1 MASNTDSASS
11 VKRDLGDDVNE
22 SSPIAPENP
31 VADTPDNATPGRD
44 ANPGAAERVYPIR
57 SMISVDPSATAES
70 SEDPISPV
78 RRARQYSIIDSRTW
92 DELRTQ
98 RKPEPEHLSAALEA
112 SQPVVEA
119 LESGS
124 DTLVQSPSTAA
135 NASRDSPK
143 SAIPESESVNLMT
156 TRFKHVETED
166 GHVVLTG
173 RTITS
178 FRACEDEPIHIPG
191 AVQSYGAMVA
201 LREET
206 EGKFVVRV
214 VSENS
219 EDILGYT
226 PQSLF
231 AMESFCD
238 ILDQDQADNLLDHV
252 DFIRDELYDP
262 SADGPEV
269 FLMNITGPAGQS
281 IRVWC
286 AIHIGPANPDL
297 VICEFELEDD
307 RINPINA
314 SNRSSP
320 PVPIDTLG
328 VEPTAEQFAGSTVN
342 ISQPLRV
349 LRNAR
354 RRRGEA
360 ATMEVFSIV
369 SQIQEQMGRAQTMDV
384 LLNTTVGIVKE
395 LTGFHRIMIYQFD
408 SEWNGLVVAEL
419 VDPRATKDLYKGL
432 HFPASDIPKQ
442 ARDLFRINR
451 VRLLYDRDQVTAR
464 LVCRTVK
471 DLERPLDMT
480 HAYLRAMSPIHLK
493 YLANMEVRA
502 SMSIGI
508 SYSSELWGLISC
520 HGYGDAGM
528 RVSFPLRK
536 MCRLIGETLSR
547 NIERLSYASRL
558 QARKLINTV
567 PTDANPSGYIIASSD
582 DLLKLFDADY
592 GALSIRDETKILGGS
607 SHQEILALLEYLRMR
622 RIKSVLASH
631 NIKKDCSDLKYP
643 PGFKCIS
650 GLLYVPLSADGTDFM
665 VFFRRG
671 RLTEIKWG
679 GNPHEQK
686 AKMGHSLQPRQSFQI
701 WKETVLD
708 QSREWTD
715 SDVET
720 AAVLCLV
727 YGKFIKVWRQNEA
740 ATQGSQLTKLLL
752 ANSAHEVRTPLNAVV
767 NYLEI
772 ALEGALDNETRDNLT
787 KSYSAS
793 KSLIYV
799 INDLLDLTNTEKGQG
814 LIKDE
819 PFDLEVTFKEAT
831 GMFEG
836 EVKRKGISY
845 TVLPHP
851 GLPQTVIGDQRRVR
865 QAMSNL
871 IANAIQYT
879 SEGGVTVEIWRAP
892 NATDDGSAMVQFSVL
907 DTGSGMSQS
916 RLEAL
921 FQELEQVSAESDSRG
936 FGKDEHENDNLR
948 AVVDQTE
955 KQVLGLGLATVS
967 RVVRNMDGQLS
978 VRSEEGKGSRFQ
990 ITLNFRLLA
999 DATSGKEEPRTPICA
1014 VKPTAVLQSKEEFV
1028 LVDNRSQRGE
1038 GSFCGSSI
1046 KSDTGKAAD
1055 EPPPQHLSAQVESAK
1070 HTETSELPFENDPA
1084 PVEAPEA
1091 ESAPALTKEP
1101 PRPKPDPSPSV
1112 DRFRVLVAE
1121 DDPINSKIIQKR
1133 LGKLG
1138 YSVRLTGNGEECAAT
1153 YREDP
1158 AQFDVVLMDIQM
1170 PIVDGINSTKM
1181 IRQFE
1186 QELPPN
1192 TLSNLSRRNGRIPI
1206 FAVSASL
1213 LEKDADMYISAGF
1226 DGWIM
1231 KPINFERL
1239 NVLLS
1244 GVQHH
1249 YVRSSATYQPGKW
1262 ENGGWFKGYEQP

>member
-1 MASNTDSASS
+1 M
-11 VKRDLGDDVNE
+11 V
-22 SSPIAPENP
+22 
-31 VADTPDNATPGRD
+31 
-44 ANPGAAERVYPIR
+44 
-57 SMISVDPSATAES
+57 SVDPSTTALS
-70 SEDPISPV
+70 SNDPISLV
-78 RRARQYSIIDSRTW
+78 GAARQYSIIDSRTW
-92 DELRTQ
+92 DQLQTQ
-98 RKPEPEHLSAALEA
+98 RKRESEGVSASHET
-112 SQPVVEA
+112 SQLTVEA
-119 LESGS
+119 AGSGS
-124 DTLVQSPSTAA
+124 DTLVQNPSTAA
-135 NASRDSPK
+135 HASLDSPK
-143 SAIPESESVNLMT
+143 SAISESESSCLIS

-178 FRACEDEPIHIPG
+178 FQACEDEPIHIPG
-191 AVQSYGAMVA
+191 AIQSFGAVVA

-206 EGKFVVRV
+206 EGNMAVRV
-214 VSENS
+214 ASENS

-226 PQSLF
+226 PHSLF

-238 ILDQDQADNLLDHV
+238 IFDEDQAENFLDHV
-252 DFIRDELYDP
+252 DFIRDESYDP
-262 SADGPEV
+262 STDGPVV
-269 FLMNITGPAGQS
+269 FLMSILDPTGRPVR
-281 IRVWC
+281 IWC
-286 AIHIGPANPDL
+286 AIHVNPANPEL
-297 VICEFELEDD
+297 AICEFELEDD

-314 SNRSSP
+314 SNGSSP
-320 PVPIDTLG
+320 LVPIDTLG
-328 VEPTAEQFAGSTVN
+328 VEPTAEQIAQSTVN

-360 ATMEVFSIV
+360 AAMEVFSIV
-369 SQIQEQMGRAQTMDV
+369 SQVQEQMGRAQTMDV
-384 LLNTTVGIVKE
+384 LLNTTVGLVKE

-408 SEWNGLVVAEL
+408 GQWNGMVVAEL

-442 ARDLFRINR
+442 ARDLYRINR

-508 SYSSELWGLISC
+508 IESDELWGLISC

-536 MCRLIGETLSR
+536 MCRLIGEILSR

-558 QARKLINTV
+558 QARKLINTA

-592 GALSIRDETKILGGS
+592 GALSIHDETKILGGS
-607 SHQEILALLEYLRMR
+607 GHQEMLALLEYLRMR
-622 RIKSVLASH
+622 RVNSVLASH

-650 GLLYVPLSADGTDFM
+650 GLLYVPLSADGADFM

-679 GNPHEQK
+679 GNPYEQK
-686 AKMGHSLQPRQSFQI
+686 AKMGRLEPRKSFQI

-727 YGKFIKVWRQNEA
+727 YGKFIKVWRQNEEA
-740 ATQGSQLTKLLL
+740 SQLTKLLL

-772 ALEGALDNETRDNLT
+772 ALEGALDHETRDNLT

-799 INDLLDLTNTEKGQG
+799 INDLLDLTNTEKGQD

-819 PFDLEVTFKEAT
+819 PFDLELTFKEAT
-831 GMFEG
+831 GTFDG

-845 TVLPHP
+845 TVLSHP
-851 GLPQTVIGDQRRVR
+851 GLPRTVIGDQRRVR
-865 QAMSNL
+865 QVISNL
-871 IANAIQYT
+871 IANAVQHT
-879 SEGGVTVEIWRAP
+879 SDGGVTVEIWRP
-892 NATDDGSAMVQFSVL
+892 PGRFESGSVTVQIAVL

-936 FGKDEHENDNLR
+936 FGADEHENDNLR

-990 ITLNFRLLA
+990 ITLNFPLPA
-999 DATSGKEEPRTPICA
+999 DATSGKEESHISIQTVEPSA
-1014 VKPTAVLQSKEEFV
+1014 LLQSKEEFV
-1028 LVDNRSQRGE
+1028 LVDTRSEGRKRSE
-1038 GSFCGSSI
+1038 GSVIG
-1046 KSDTGKAAD
+1046 SDTKSENGKVAHELPAEQPSTHE
-1055 EPPPQHLSAQVESAK
+1055 EPED
-1070 HTETSELPFENDPA
+1070 HTATSEHPSKQDPA
-1084 PVEAPEA
+1084 PVAHSWEA
-1091 ESAPALTKEP
+1091 ESGSALPAKEP
-1101 PRPKPDPSPSV
+1101 PSSKPDPSPLAET
-1112 DRFRVLVAE
+1112 FRVLVAE

-1133 LGKLG
+1133 LSKLG
-1138 YSVRLTGNGEECAAT
+1138 HSVRLTGNGEECAAS
-1153 YREDP
+1153 YRENP
-1158 AQFDVVLMDIQM
+1158 AQFDVVLMDIQVGS
-1170 PIVDGINSTKM
+1170 ITSLS
-1181 IRQFE
+1181 Q
-1186 QELPPN
+1186 PN
-1192 TLSNLSRRNGRIPI
+1192 KR
-1206 FAVSASL
+1206 
-1213 LEKDADMYISAGF
+1213 
-1226 DGWIM
+1226 
-1231 KPINFERL
+1231 
-1239 NVLLS
+1239 
-1244 GVQHH
+1244 
-1249 YVRSSATYQPGKW
+1249 
-1262 ENGGWFKGYEQP
+1262 